1 VGGAALLSADV
12 ASRAVLEM
20 LSLAALV
27 IAVIL

>member
-1 VGGAALLSADV
+1 VHFDGEVMRIFQSAGL
-12 ASRAVLEM
+12 AM